1 MLITKE
7 DLQTY
12 TGVRPDEEFNQQDL
26 YIQSA
31 ENIVINYLRYDPAIN
46 DYICF
51 INVDNQTDSIY
62 LPAKPIQE
70 IKSIKINGIEESI
83 ENYFF
88 RNGSIFIKNGNLK
101 KGNYEVSFIAGFEE
115 IPAIIKLTILRIA
128 GILQTESNGNIGITS
143 KSFAESGNRTFV
155 NTTNFD
161 KYLILLSDY
170 RILED

>member
-1 MLITKE
+1 M
-7 DLQTY
+7 Q
-12 TGVRPDEEFNQQDL
+12 
-26 YIQSA
+26 
-31 ENIVINYLRYDPAIN
+31 IVKN
-46 DYICF
+46 F
-51 INVDNQTDSIY
+51 
-62 LPAKPIQE
+62 KPIQE
-70 IKSIKINGIEESI
+70 IKSIKINGNEENI

-101 KGNYEVSFIAGFEE
+101 NGNYEVSFVAGFEE

-143 KSFAESGNRTFV
+143 KSFSESGNRTFV